1 MTDLRKTWRFVNEIG
16 TVHKLLLK
24 KNKKRSVS
32 PLATKICKKSIDH
45 ESSY

>member
-24 KNKKRSVS
+24 KNKKTICVS
-32 PLATKICKKSIDH
+32 LGHEDLQKIN
-45 ESSY
+45 